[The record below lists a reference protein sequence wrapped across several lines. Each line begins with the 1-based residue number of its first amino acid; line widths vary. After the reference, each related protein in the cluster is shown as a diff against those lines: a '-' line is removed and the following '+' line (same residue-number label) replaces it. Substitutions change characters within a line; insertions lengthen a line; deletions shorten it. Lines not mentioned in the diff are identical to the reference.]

1 MPFVGVT
8 ERSSGF
14 CASRGG
20 VGSLLTIVSTAVL
33 GEAMPIGE
41 GPNSD
46 TWIVFGTD
54 CTPWST
60 IGTVKL
66 SLATPTGKSSIP
78 LTEVKSVSLT
88 AVHSASP
95 QGVPQP
101 SVM

>member
-1 MPFVGVT
+1 M
-8 ERSSGF
+8 
-14 CASRGG
+14 
-20 VGSLLTIVSTAVL
+20 STAVL

-54 CTPWST
+54 CDPVVDDRHREAFA
-60 IGTVKL
+60 GDADREVEH
-66 SLATPTGKSSIP
+66 P